1 MSYTVDLQ
9 LIKNKR
15 EKYGYTLQEMADS
28 LGLKTR
34 SDYFKRENGDTRFR
48 TVELPVLSKK
58 LHIPIK
64 DFFKPNV
71 EKIETK
77 IVRK

>member
-15 EKYGYTLQEMADS
+15 QEYGYTMQDMAGF

-34 SDYFKRENGDTRFR
+34 ADYYKRENGDTRFR
-48 TVELPVLSKK
+48 TVELPILSNK
-58 LHIPIK
+58 LHTPISH
-64 DFFKPNV
+64 FFNQKV
-71 EKIETK
+71 DKIETK
-77 IVRK
+77 